1 MPNMSNESTKT
12 LTTLEYVILGL
23 IGTEPQSGYS
33 LITTFESGIKRW
45 SASPGSIYPTLKR
58 LEQQGI
64 IAGKLEMT
72 YETRPRKMYTLTP
85 LGEELLDSWLRAPL
99 TKNEIGESRDVVLIK
114 FLFAEKR
121 LTREEILAWLDNYA
135 QGTADYRALIL
146 MQGGPANVAWSVHQ
160 RLLAEE
166 AMMELDMQSTWIER
180 ARRRLLGEVE
190 QASPPGEN
198 HA

>member
-1 MPNMSNESTKT
+1 MSNESTKT
-12 LTTLEYVILGL
+12 LTTLECVILGL

-33 LITTFESGIKRW
+33 LITTFEMGINRW

-72 YETRPRKMYTLTP
+72 YETRPRKMYTLSP
-85 LGEELLDSWLRAPL
+85 LGEELLNNWLRAPL
-99 TKNEIGESRDVVLIK
+99 TKNEIGETRDIVLLK
-114 FLFAEKR
+114 FLFAERR
-121 LTREEILAWLDNYA
+121 LTREEVLAWLDNYA
-135 QGTADYRALIL
+135 KGTADYRALIL
-146 MQGGPANVAWSVHQ
+146 MQGGPANSAWSVHQ

-180 ARRRLLGEVE
+180 ARRRLRGETD
-190 QASPPGEN
+190 QTAPEN
-198 HA
+198 NHT